1 MDKGVVM
8 WRVLKRY
15 VALLGLAAALGG
27 CATGPGANPS
37 DPLEPWNRG
46 VHGFNEAVDGA
57 VVKPVATVYAQVLPS
72 PVRTGVSN
80 FFGNLRDLWSFFN
93 ALLQGRPV
101 EAAENITRF
110 GMNTFLG
117 LGGLLDIATEAGLE
131 RTTLDFG
138 QTLGRWG
145 VPSGPYL
152 VLPFFG
158 PSTVRDGV
166 GLVVDTRGDAVVA
179 VDHVPTRNSLYTLRA
194 VDTRSGLLRAGEV
207 LDQAALD
214 KYSFTRDAYLQR
226 RASLVGR
233 PLPEDAP

>member
-1 MDKGVVM
+1 MTKGEVM
-8 WRVLKRY
+8 WLVLKRY
-15 VALLGLAAALGG
+15 VALLGLAAVLGG
-27 CATGPGANPS
+27 CASGPGANPN

-46 VHGFNEAVDGA
+46 VYGFNEAVDNA
-57 VVKPVATVYAQVLPS
+57 VVKPVAAAYAAVTPS

-93 ALLQGRPV
+93 ALLQGRPA
-101 EAAENITRF
+101 EAAENFMRF
-110 GMNTFLG
+110 NVNTFLG
-117 LGGLLDIATEAGLE
+117 FGGVLDIATEAGIE

-138 QTLGRWG
+138 HTLGRWG

-158 PSTVRDGV
+158 PSSVRDGV
-166 GLVVDTRGDAVVA
+166 GLAVDVRGDAVVQT
-179 VDHVPTRNSLYTLRA
+179 DHVPTRNSLYTLRA
-194 VDTRSGLLRAGEV
+194 VDTRASLLRAGDV

-226 RASLVGR
+226 RASQTGQ
-233 PLPEDAP
+233 PLPEAP